1 MACKKNTRE
10 PKEEGLPANQENEQ
24 SRLSRLR
31 ALHKELEQQILDSG
45 FTLMSPEEMRQL
57 HTGKV
62 YAQIIPK
69 KKDDKD

>member
-1 MACKKNTRE
+1 MASKKNTTE
-10 PKEEGLPANQENEQ
+10 PKTEGLPAQQENEQ
-24 SRLSRLR
+24 SRLSRLK

-45 FTLMSPEEMRQL
+45 LKLMSPEEMRQL

-69 KKDDKD
+69 KKDEKD